1 MGYGY
6 ACQRMRRFGL
16 LCVLAAVGL
25 LAGCGGK
32 AASTPSP
39 TDTPTA
45 AAATPTPTPTV
56 ALSKGPD
63 PLTSPDDLAACAQ
76 LEQVVQA
83 VSSLVGHT
91 TEGITQAQQADDLAK
106 ATGTAQSSLLDSAKL
121 VELVPATEP
130 LVGSQRNLAHALRTF
145 ATDFGR
151 AKASAAKGDINK
163 AAQQTVDKNALRKIQ
178 VSVKRIDDL
187 CGR

>member
-1 MGYGY
+1 
-6 ACQRMRRFGL
+6 MRRFSL
-16 LCVLAAVGL
+16 PCVLAAAGL
-25 LAGCGGK
+25 LAACGSK
-32 AASTPSP
+32 APSPPASTA
-39 TDTPTA
+39 TATA

-63 PLTSPDDLAACAQ
+63 PLTSPADLAACAQ

-91 TEGITQAQQADDLAK
+91 TEGITQARRPDDLAK

-121 VELVPATEP
+121 VELVDATKP
-130 LVGSQRNLAHALRTF
+130 LAGSQRNLANALRMF
-145 ATDFGR
+145 AADFGR
-151 AKASAAKGDINK
+151 AKASAEDGEMAK
-163 AAQQTVDKNALRKIQ
+163 AAEHTVDKTALRKMQ

-187 CGR
+187 CGA